1 MSVVTRFRSAAR
13 LTGGGVLLWSL
24 LGRLPN
30 AMCPIGTLLLVTR
43 NTDSVWRGS
52 VVAGALAVGQAVGG
66 PLVGRLADRRG
77 QRTVGLVAAAVNAVA
92 IVALVTASEA
102 GLPLPW
108 QIAPAALIGLSVPPV
123 GPLSRS
129 RWVRLADGETELTSS
144 MLSLDGIV
152 DEVSFT
158 TGPALVGLLATLA
171 SPAAGLLAA
180 AALVGVCASLF
191 ALHPTAT
198 RGAVGAGADV
208 RPSGRLT
215 STPYVL
221 LLAGVALLGACFGSV
236 QVGVTATTDTLGQ
249 PGAAGLL
256 YGFMGFTSAFAGI
269 ATAALPAR
277 WELPL
282 RLRAGT
288 VLLCSASVLLLFSG
302 GSVAALAAAIG
313 CLGVAIA
320 PQMITMFGLVE
331 RTVPTA
337 RLGEAMAALVSAIIL
352 AQSAGTFL
360 GGWAADNVGPTA
372 PFRITVAAAVA
383 ALLLAAFTATDHRYH
398 RRDDPSD
405 VPPATSSATPS
416 DVLPDTPSDVPPDV
430 SPGGGGGAATGG
442 GPIPKSAPSAGKDS
456 PKEMEPTHRLREEDE
471 EPVQPSRA

>member
-1 MSVVTRFRSAAR
+1 MSVVTKFRSAAR

-77 QRTVGLVAAAVNAVA
+77 QRAVGLVTAIVNTVA
-92 IVALVTASEA
+92 IVALVAASES
-102 GLPLPW
+102 GQPLGP
-108 QIAPAALIGLSVPPV
+108 QIAPAALIGLSAPLV

-129 RWVRLADGETELTSS
+129 RWVRLAGGDAELTSS

-152 DEVSFT
+152 DEISFT
-158 TGPALVGLLATLA
+158 AGPALVGLLATLA
-171 SPAAGLLAA
+171 SPAVGLLTA
-180 AALVGVCASLF
+180 AALVGVGATLF
-191 ALHPTAT
+191 ALHPTAPPGT
-198 RGAVGAGADV
+198 GRGSRL
-208 RPSGRLT
+208 RPAEGLV

-221 LLAGVALLGACFGSV
+221 LLAGMALLGACFGSV
-236 QVGVTATTDTLGQ
+236 QVGVTATTDALGQ
-249 PGAAGLL
+249 PGAAGLI

-277 WELPL
+277 WELAA

-288 VLLCSASVLLLFSG
+288 VLLFATSVLLLFSG
-302 GSVAALAAAIG
+302 GGVAALAAAVG
-313 CLGVAIA
+313 CLGVAVA

-360 GGWAADNVGPTA
+360 GGWAADHLAPDA
-372 PFRITVAAAVA
+372 PFRITVVAAAA
-383 ALLLAAFTATDHRYH
+383 ALLLAASTATDRRYP
-398 RRDDPSD
+398 RRG
-405 VPPATSSATPS
+405 T
-416 DVLPDTPSDVPPDV
+416 
-430 SPGGGGGAATGG
+430 GAANAAAPAGDARSASDA
-442 GPIPKSAPSAGKDS
+442 GPAGDAGPVPGAAPMSKAAPSRGADS
-456 PKEMEPTHRLREEDE
+456 AQDMEPTRTRREENE
-471 EPVQPSRA
+471 EPMRPSRA

>member
-1 MSVVTRFRSAAR
+1 MRFRSAAR
-13 LTGGGVLLWSL
+13 LTGGVVLLWSL

-77 QRTVGLVAAAVNAVA
+77 QRTVGLVAAAVNTVA
-92 IVALVTASEA
+92 IVALVAASEG
-102 GLPLPW
+102 GLPMVW
-108 QIAPAALIGLSVPPV
+108 QIAPAALIGLSVPLV

-129 RWVRLADGETELTSS
+129 RWVRLADGNAELTSS

-152 DEVSFT
+152 DEISFT

-171 SPAAGLLAA
+171 SPAAGLLTAA
-180 AALVGVCASLF
+180 TLVGVCATLF

-198 RGAVGAGADV
+198 PGSAARTATPGSAAPAGAG
-208 RPSGRLT
+208 GRARRSAQGQNTDRLL

-221 LLAGVALLGACFGSV
+221 LLAGMALLGACFGSV
-236 QVGVTATTDTLGQ
+236 QVGVTATTDSLGQ

-288 VLLCSASVLLLFSG
+288 GLLCSASVLLLFSG
-302 GSVAALAAAIG
+302 GSAGALAAAIG
-313 CLGVAIA
+313 CVGVAVA

-331 RTVPTA
+331 RTVPA
-337 RLGEAMAALVSAIIL
+337 SRLGEAMAALVSAIIL

-360 GGWAADNVGPTA
+360 GGWAADHLGPTA
-372 PFRITVAAAVA
+372 PFRITVAAATA
-383 ALLLAAFTATDHRYH
+383 ALLLAAFTATDRRYR
-398 RRDDPSD
+398 RRDRPAEGDTKTSPSD
-405 VPPATSSATPS
+405 
-416 DVLPDTPSDVPPDV
+416 
-430 SPGGGGGAATGG
+430 GG
-442 GPIPKSAPSAGKDS
+442 DS
-456 PKEMEPTHRLREEDE
+456 RQIAEPTRAPREENE